1 LPRGGQRILLGFAR
15 FHSAWSAEP
24 RPTTSASKINTDIAR
39 AAFCPENL
47 GRKVWLGFKAAGEG
61 TMSARRFDLG
71 WLNDIPAVVAP
82 GIAIVGHDRGN
93 LSIAELSAKGE
104 HPRIGNT
111 VDDDL
116 DVVFH

>member
-1 LPRGGQRILLGFAR
+1 VVVNESYKDSHVSIPRGQQNRGLLPHHR
-15 FHSAWSAEP
+15 KST
-24 RPTTSASKINTDIAR
+24 PTSP

-47 GRKVWLGFKAAGEG
+47 GRKVWLNFKAAGEG

-82 GIAIVGHDRGN
+82 GIALVGHDRGN